1 MPSRSGGR
9 RSTSGKPSPPARPMT
24 PRDEVTSS
32 RRSRAKKMKNRKEY
46 SSDEMSEDSSSSEEI
61 SSDEELTPQ
70 PQPEPSPAPTVVSQ
84 ARSNMTPAQLKLL
97 ELVNKVQDV
106 NLQALQI
113 ASDTDGG
120 GVLDWPQI
128 CVVGG
133 QAEGKSTLLSAI
145 VSARMPSKMKFLPEG
160 TGMVTR
166 CPIEVQMTCPSGAT
180 EHKAIVRTQGQHGG
194 LDSAGDEVAGPGSN
208 PTPDQIDRWGHKI
221 RKKIQQAT
229 DSLVQPGCITR
240 DKVIVQLVGPCLPNL
255 SLVDL
260 PGLRAVDDPKTHG
273 LKEELRAMVTDV
285 VSSSNAIILCAS
297 AAGTDPATWV
307 GKGLAREVDRT
318 EERTVGVVT
327 KVDQLYGI
335 PDTQTMREDREQ
347 LKQEIATATSTP
359 YYAAYNPPVE
369 TEEAFRREGINLK
382 EKIESHFQKVRSE
395 Y

>member
-1 MPSRSGGR
+1 
-9 RSTSGKPSPPARPMT
+9 MT
-24 PRDEVTSS
+24 PRDEVQHKRS
-32 RRSRAKKMKNRKEY
+32 SRAKKMQRQY
-46 SSDEMSEDSSSSEEI
+46 SSDEMSEDSSGSEEI
-61 SSDEELTPQ
+61 SSDEELAPQ
-70 PQPEPSPAPTVVSQ
+70 PQPEPARAPTVVSQ

-113 ASDTDGG
+113 ASDNDGG

-166 CPIEVQMTCPSGAT
+166 CPIEVQMTCPNGAT

-194 LDSAGDEVAGPGSN
+194 LDSAADEVAGPGAN
-208 PTPDQIDRWGHKI
+208 PTPDQIDRWGQKI

-260 PGLRAVDDPKTHG
+260 PGLRAVDDPKTYG

-307 GKGLAREVDRT
+307 GKGLAREVDQA

-335 PDTQTMREDREQ
+335 PDTQTMREDRAQ

-382 EKIESHFQKVRSE
+382 ETIESHFQKVGCSE
-395 Y
+395 FYNWP

>member
-1 MPSRSGGR
+1 
-9 RSTSGKPSPPARPMT
+9 MT
-24 PRDEVTSS
+24 PRDEVEHKRS
-32 RRSRAKKMKNRKEY
+32 SRAKKMQRQY
-46 SSDEMSEDSSSSEEI
+46 SSDEMSEGSRSSEEF
-61 SSDEELTPQ
+61 SSDEELA
-70 PQPEPSPAPTVVSQ
+70 PQPEPEPTRGPSVNSQ

-113 ASDTDGG
+113 ASDSDGG

-160 TGMVTR
+160 VGMVTR
-166 CPIEVQMTCPSGAT
+166 CPIEVQMTCPSGVT
-180 EHKAIVRTQGQHGG
+180 EHKATVRTQGQNGG
-194 LDSAGDEVAGPGSN
+194 LDSAVDEVAGPGAN
-208 PTPDQIDRWGHKI
+208 PTPNEIDRWGHMI

-229 DSLVQPGCITR
+229 DGLVQPGCITR

-260 PGLRAVDDPKTHG
+260 PGLRAVDDPKTRG

-307 GKGLAREVDRT
+307 GKGLAREVDKT

-335 PDTQTMREDREQ
+335 PDTQTMREDRAQ
-347 LKQEIATATSTP
+347 LKHEIATATSTP
-359 YYAAYNPPVE
+359 YYAAYNPPAE

-382 EKIESHFQKVRSE
+382 EQIESYFQKVRCSE
-395 Y
+395 FNS